1 MLNKL
6 TTEARNPDS
15 QRIDE
20 LSPIEIVRLM
30 NAEDARVAAAVAC
43 EAESIAQAVAVIAER
58 IRSGGRLIYIGA
70 GTSGRLGV
78 LDAAE
83 CPPTFS
89 TPPEL
94 VVGLIAGGHSALTRA
109 VEGAEDRPEKA
120 VTDLQTI
127 GLAAADVLVGIATSG
142 RTPYVIG
149 GLRYARGIG
158 AFTIGFSCNDDS
170 ELAGECDLV
179 ITPVV
184 GPEVISGSTR
194 LKAGTATKM
203 VLNMLT
209 TGAMVRLGKTYGNL
223 MVDLRA
229 TNSKLLARSK
239 RIVAE
244 LTGLSESEAEDQLQ
258 RCGGELKTA
267 VVAQCRAVPPDVARR
282 MLESVGG
289 HLRAALQPTQVIEIS
304 AWFKKVSG
312 TVVRSTLR
320 AVPATVPD
328 TFLNHAEISLTP
340 VQSPRV
346 GREGSGDDHAR
357 GNRVELHSMT
367 YVLGVDGGGT
377 KTVAWLGRAAANGG
391 VEVIGRGSAGPSNPR
406 SVGLDQ
412 ALASIDA
419 AVVAAFVAAGV
430 ERRPVRSACLAV
442 AGAGRDAERRA
453 LSDWAG
459 AAGLAERIAVVHD
472 AEPLLA
478 SSPRPGVGVALVAGT
493 GSFAFARNERG
504 ETARVGGWGYLFGD
518 EGSGY
523 AIGVAALRA
532 AARSTDGR
540 GPHTALVDALLK
552 HLGLATPQELVAAV
566 YERAPDRG
574 RVASLAP
581 LVSSV
586 ADTGDAVADAI
597 LSTAA
602 HDLAGHVATLVA
614 TLRFDTASFP
624 LVLSG
629 GLLIQG
635 HSVRQRVLSA
645 IATSGLTAEIVQVP
659 EPVHGALLLAA
670 NNLEDSPICDTA
682 R

>member
-15 QRIDE
+15 QHIDE

-43 EAESIAQAVAVIAER
+43 EVESIARAVDVIAER

-94 VVGLIAGGHSALTRA
+94 VVGLIAGGYSALTRA
-109 VEGAEDRPEKA
+109 IEGAEDRPETA
-120 VTDLQTI
+120 VTDLQAI
-127 GLAAADVLVGIATSG
+127 GLAASDVLVGIATSG

-149 GLRYARGIG
+149 GLRHARGIG

-170 ELAGECDLV
+170 ELASECDLV

-244 LTGLSESEAEDQLQ
+244 LTGLSESEAEAQLQ

-282 MLESVGG
+282 TLESAGG
-289 HLRAALQPTQVIEIS
+289 HLRAALQPT
-304 AWFKKVSG
+304 
-312 TVVRSTLR
+312 
-320 AVPATVPD
+320 
-328 TFLNHAEISLTP
+328 HAIEISLTP

-346 GREGSGDDHAR
+346 GREGGGDDHAR
-357 GNRVELHSMT
+357 GNRVAPHSMT

-419 AVVAAFVAAGV
+419 AVVAAFVAAGL

-453 LSDWAG
+453 LSGWAG

-504 ETARVGGWGYLFGD
+504 ETARVGGWGCLFGD

-566 YERAPDRG
+566 YERASDRG

-581 LVSSV
+581 LVLSV

-597 LSTAA
+597 LTTAA
-602 HDLAGHVATLVA
+602 HDLAGHVAPLVA

-670 NNLEDSPICDTA
+670 NKLEDSPICGPA